1 MLKLSRQIPEIANKF
16 VLLTVSD
23 CKFAAA
29 AVAAASRWKT
39 TPNRTRLEKWKS
51 AVDSRFA
58 FPIFLRPFSLIS
70 KASAPITQLL
80 LPLNTGGIF
89 D

>member
-29 AVAAASRWKT
+29 AAVACCFKMENDSKQ
-39 TPNRTRLEKWKS
+39 NSTRKVEKRR
-51 AVDSRFA
+51 RFS
-58 FPIFLRPFSLIS
+58 FRFSDIPSPFLS
-70 KASAPITQLL
+70 
-80 LPLNTGGIF
+80 

>member
-29 AVAAASRWKT
+29 VACCFKMENDSKQ
-39 TPNRTRLEKWKS
+39 NSTRKVETRR
-51 AVDSRFA
+51 RFS
-58 FPIFLRPFSLIS
+58 FRFSDIPSPFLS
-70 KASAPITQLL
+70 
-80 LPLNTGGIF
+80 